1 MNSAQPLFE
10 RPEPGLARGL
20 WAAPA
25 WGIALVGIAV
35 VVGAIAFVFVRLR
48 SDRRASRGEP

>member
-1 MNSAQPLFE
+1 VISAQPLFE